1 MVRVQYLGHAAVYIQ
16 GEGIQAL
23 IDPFLSGNPQ
33 AGASSGDYQKL
44 SHIFVTHG
52 HGDHLGDALELATR
66 TGATL
71 VSNFELCTLLG
82 NQGIATHAMHI
93 GGTFRFPFGKVKMTP
108 ALHGSG
114 VMTEDQV
121 LYGGVAAGFLIEV
134 EGKKIYH
141 AGDTGLTL
149 DMQLL
154 REESIDLAFLPI
166 GGNFVMDTHDA
177 ARSVDLIRPRKVV
190 PMHYDTFPVIQADPQ
205 EFLREVGSMAEVRIL
220 APGEAVE
227 L

>member
-1 MVRVQYLGHAAVYIQ
+1 MVRVQYLGHAAVYIE
-16 GEGIQAL
+16 GEGVQAL

-33 AGASSGDYQKL
+33 AGASPGDYTKL

-52 HGDHLGDALELATR
+52 HGDHLGDALELAKR

-154 REESIDLAFLPI
+154 REESLDLAFLPI

-177 ARSVDLIRPRKVV
+177 ARGVEFIRPRKVV

-205 EFLREVGSMAEVRIL
+205 EFLREVGSMAEVLIL
-220 APGEAVE
+220 APGESVE

>member
-1 MVRVQYLGHAAVYIQ
+1 MVRVRYLGHAAVFME
-16 GEGIQAL
+16 GEGLKAL

-33 AGASSGDYQKL
+33 AGASPGDYGDL

-52 HGDHLGDALELATR
+52 HGDHLGDSLEIAKK

-71 VSNFELCTLLG
+71 VSNFELCSLFESR
-82 NQGIATHAMHI
+82 GIVTHPMHI

-114 VMTEDQV
+114 VMVNGQI
-121 LYGGVAAGFLIEV
+121 LYGGVAGGFLIEV

-154 REESIDLAFLPI
+154 REEAVDLAFLPI
-166 GGNFVMDTHDA
+166 GGNFVMDIHDA
-177 ARSVDLIRPRKVV
+177 SRAVDFIRPRKVV
-190 PMHYDTFPVIQADPQ
+190 PIHYDTFPVIQADPR
-205 EFLREVGSMAEVRIL
+205 EFAQKVGSMAEVFIL
-220 APGEAVE
+220 APGESLE